1 MANKYDYFWI
11 IQGNY
16 GYGYGWEDLSYYDKK
31 EYRYSDVLKDLKEYR
46 LADGAPKRV
55 IERRELAEVD

>member
-16 GYGYGWEDLSYYDKK
+16 GYGWEDLSYYDKK
-31 EYRYSDVLKDLKEYR
+31 ECRYSDVLKDLREYCI
-46 LADGAPKRV
+46 ADSASKRV
-55 IERRELAEVD
+55 IERRELAEEV